1 MSCVGAIC
9 TKALNILHNI
19 YENKPIGVVVNK
31 LKSGFFSIVKREE
44 AGI

>member
-1 MSCVGAIC
+1 M
-9 TKALNILHNI
+9 H
-19 YENKPIGVVVNK
+19 ENKFINVIVNK

>member
-1 MSCVGAIC
+1 M
-9 TKALNILHNI
+9 
-19 YENKPIGVVVNK
+19 YENKFINVIVNK